1 MDAGEHCQCLLD
13 EYLVNLPCQTIEAD
27 EIWTFVRKKQG
38 HLTAA
43 DQLDPE
49 AGDQYTFVGF
59 DPVSKLVAAHV
70 VGRRNAETTTDF
82 LDQLRERVPHCINL
96 FTDGYPEYLPAIDGV
111 YGAAAPAYAQ
121 VIKPDPPAPGEKKG
135 SIKIIRVLGPLD
147 EAAIGTSYVERN
159 NLAIRHHL
167 RRFTRRT
174 LGFSKKLRNL
184 RAAVAAYVAFYNFCR
199 PHGTLKMT
207 PAMALGVADT
217 FWSIDR
223 LLP

>member
-1 MDAGEHCQCLLD
+1 M
-13 EYLVNLPCQTIEAD
+13 
-27 EIWTFVRKKQG
+27 
-38 HLTAA
+38 
-43 DQLDPE
+43 
-49 AGDQYTFVGF
+49 
-59 DPVSKLVAAHV
+59 
-70 VGRRNAETTTDF
+70 
-82 LDQLRERVPHCINL
+82 
-96 FTDGYPEYLPAIDGV
+96 
-111 YGAAAPAYAQ
+111 
-121 VIKPDPPAPGEKKG
+121 
-135 SIKIIRVLGPLD
+135 LGPLD